1 VVKAAPQELY
11 FLPID
16 VSMTESRPPDLSVII
31 VNWNTREL
39 LRRCLDS
46 LIATSGDLRLQLI
59 VVDNGSRDGSQTM
72 LRSEYPDVLLIENAM
87 NAGFARANNQG
98 AAVATAPLLL
108 LLNSDAAVL
117 PTALQAATSYM
128 EANPSVGIVGCQ
140 LLNDDRSLQA
150 PGETFPT
157 LISTIVSM
165 LPLPVAWRARYEQN
179 RSSRD
184 YSLTAFVDTVYGAAL
199 LIRRNLFAA
208 LGGFDERF
216 YFTGEE
222 IDLCWR
228 ARKSGYDI
236 AYLPS
241 AQAIHSVGGSIKRMP
256 SIRHGL
262 LTQRGRYMLLQ
273 RQAPRWQVAV
283 LYGYLV
289 VFTAA
294 RLLRWS
300 LRVLRHGNRANR
312 TTAYLYARELL
323 WLLRDAP

>member
-1 VVKAAPQELY
+1 
-11 FLPID
+11 
-16 VSMTESRPPDLSVII
+16 MTESRPPDLSVII
-31 VNWNTREL
+31 VNWNTRDL

-46 LIATSGDLRLQLI
+46 LAADAGGLKLQVI
-59 VVDNGSRDGSQTM
+59 VVDNGSRDDSQSM
-72 LRSEYPDVLLIENAM
+72 LHAEYPDVLLIENAL

-98 AAVATAPLLL
+98 AACAFM
-108 LLNSDAAVL
+108 D
-117 PTALQAATSYM
+117 
-128 EANPSVGIVGCQ
+128 ANPSVGIAGFQ
-140 LLNDDRSLQA
+140 LLNDDGSLQA

-157 LISTIVSM
+157 LISTIVSL
-165 LPLPVAWRARYEQN
+165 LPLPVSWRARYEQN

-184 YSLTAFVDTVYGAAL
+184 YSQTAYVDTVYGAAL
-199 LIRRNLFAA
+199 LIRRDLFAR

-228 ARKSGYDI
+228 ARESGYES

-241 AQAIHSVGGSIKRMP
+241 AQAIHSVGGSTKHMP

-273 RQAPRWQVAV
+273 GHVPRWQVAI

-289 VFTAA
+289 LFTAA
-294 RLLRWS
+294 RLCRWS
-300 LRVLRHGNRANR
+300 LRALRHGNLANR
-312 TTAYLYARELL
+312 TTAHLYARELL
-323 WLLRDAP
+323 WLLRHAGPS

>member
-1 VVKAAPQELY
+1 
-11 FLPID
+11 
-16 VSMTESRPPDLSVII
+16 MTESRPPDLSVII
-31 VNWNTREL
+31 VNWNTRDL

-46 LIATSGDLRLQLI
+46 LAADAGGLKLQVI
-59 VVDNGSRDGSQTM
+59 VVDNGSRDDSQSM
-72 LRSEYPDVLLIENAM
+72 LHAEYPDVLLIENAL

-98 AAVATAPLLL
+98 AAVATARLLL

-117 PTALQAATSYM
+117 PGALQAACAFM
-128 EANPSVGIVGCQ
+128 DANPSAGIAGFQ
-140 LLNDDRSLQA
+140 LLNDDGSLQA

-157 LISTIVSM
+157 LISTIVSL
-165 LPLPVAWRARYEQN
+165 LPLPVSWRARYEQN

-184 YSLTAFVDTVYGAAL
+184 YSQTAYVDTVYGAAL
-199 LIRRNLFAA
+199 LIRRDLFAR

-228 ARKSGYDI
+228 ARESGYEI

-241 AQAIHSVGGSIKRMP
+241 AQAIHSVGGSTKHMP

-273 RQAPRWQVAV
+273 GHVPRWQVAI

-289 VFTAA
+289 LFTAA
-294 RLLRWS
+294 RLCRWS
-300 LRVLRHGNRANR
+300 LRALRHGNLANR
-312 TTAYLYARELL
+312 TTAHLYARELL
-323 WLLRDAP
+323 WLLRHAGPS